1 MSTQKYF
8 TIEQVFQELDRVLT
22 LKNRSRATKKSY
34 AGCLKRFL
42 KAYPEEINQPNTKS
56 IEDFL
61 LNLFETGSSAQTVQS
76 YSQAIRFY
84 YCEVVG
90 CVIDLSIKTPKR
102 PSRLPV
108 TLSHEEII
116 RILQS
121 ITNEK
126 HRTMIALAYG
136 AGLRVS
142 ELTDLRAGSVD
153 FEDGVLR
160 VCQGKGNKDRI
171 TLLPN
176 ALLADL
182 KERTA
187 GKCLSDYLFE
197 SERGGRLSTRSI
209 QKVFERALK
218 SADIKKPATFHSLR
232 HSFAT
237 HILEQGTDLR
247 FIQKLLG
254 HSNIRTTQRYTHVS
268 TASLKVIQSPL

>member
-1 MSTQKYF
+1 MSQKYF
-8 TIEQVFQELDRVLT
+8 TFDQAFQEMDRT
-22 LKNRSRATKKSY
+22 LGLRNYSRATKKSY
-34 AGCLKRFL
+34 IGCLRRFL
-42 KAYPEEINQPNTKS
+42 KKYPKEVNHPNRIS

-61 LNLFETGSSAQTVQS
+61 LGFYERGSSAQTVQS
-76 YSQAIRFY
+76 YLHAIQFFY
-84 YCEVVG
+84 REVVETD
-90 CVIDLSIKTPKR
+90 VDLHIKTPKR

-108 TLSHEEII
+108 TLSRAEIE
-116 RILQS
+116 RVLQV

-126 HRTMIALAYG
+126 HRTMVALAYG

-142 ELTDLRAGSVD
+142 ELTDLRAGSVN
-153 FEDGVLR
+153 FEEGVLY
-160 VCQGKGNKDRI
+160 VYLGKGNKDRI

-176 ALLADL
+176 ALVPEL
-182 KERTA
+182 KKRVI
-187 GKCLSDYLFE
+187 GKCPEDYLFE

-209 QKVFERALK
+209 QKVFERAIK
-218 SADIKKPATFHSLR
+218 SVGIKKPATFHSLR

-268 TASLKVIQSPL
+268 TASLRAIPSPL